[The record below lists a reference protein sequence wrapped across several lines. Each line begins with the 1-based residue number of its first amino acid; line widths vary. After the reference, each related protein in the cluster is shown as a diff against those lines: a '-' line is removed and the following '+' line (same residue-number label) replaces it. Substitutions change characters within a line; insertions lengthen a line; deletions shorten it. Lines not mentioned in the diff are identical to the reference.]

1 MAEPKSP
8 PPPLPPLRPKRQVSA
23 KPKPAAKP
31 GPVPKSLSLALQGGG
46 SHGAYTWG
54 VLDKLLEDGR
64 LSLDAI
70 TATSAGAMNA
80 AALAYG
86 FMRGKH
92 DGARESLKAFWSRVA
107 RRGAPY
113 NAMRTLSWSPPG
125 FVTPLQ
131 MMNAITQV
139 ASPYDLNPLDLNP
152 LRDAL
157 TETVDF
163 AELNTCQTTRLFIS
177 ATNVRTGRVKVFRTE
192 EITADTVL
200 ASACLPQV
208 FKAVEI
214 DGEPYWDG
222 GFVGNPALFPL
233 FYTDA
238 PRDIL
243 IVHINPLDRPGTP
256 KTSHEILDRMN
267 EITFNASLI
276 AELRAVA
283 FVQRLLDENW
293 LADRI
298 RSRYRRLNLHAI
310 RADEELGHLSVES
323 KLDTHWSFLT
333 ELRDRGRRAAQV
345 WLDVHF
351 QDVGKRSSMDVRAE
365 YLDPDHEQV

>member
-1 MAEPKSP
+1 MADRKQAGPPASTAEPK
-8 PPPLPPLRPKRQVSA
+8 KRSA
-23 KPKPAAKP
+23 QRSAARKP
-31 GPVPKSLSLALQGGG
+31 LSLALQGGG

-54 VLDKLLEDGR
+54 VIDRLLEDGR
-64 LSLDAI
+64 LSLDAV

-80 AALAYG
+80 VAFAYG
-86 FMRGKH
+86 FMRGQH
-92 DGARESLKAFWSRVA
+92 EGARQCLHDFWSRVA
-107 RRGAPY
+107 RKGAPY
-113 NAMRTLSWSPPG
+113 NALRTLSWSPPG

-131 MMNAITQV
+131 MMNALTQM
-139 ASPYDLNPLDLNP
+139 ASPYDLNPLDINP
-152 LRDAL
+152 LREAL

-163 AELNTCQTTRLFIS
+163 AELNLCRTTRLFLS
-177 ATNVRTGRVKVFRTE
+177 ATNVRTGRVRVFRTH

-233 FYTDA
+233 FYSDA

-256 KTSHEILDRMN
+256 RSSHEILDRMN

-283 FVQRLLDENW
+283 FVQKLLDENW

-310 RADEELGHLSVES
+310 RADEELGDLSVES
-323 KLDTHWSFLT
+323 KLDTSWSFLID
-333 ELRDRGRRAAQV
+333 LRDRGRRAAET
-345 WLDVHF
+345 WLDAHF
-351 QDVGKRSSMDVRAE
+351 NDIGKRSSMDVRTE
-365 YLDPDHEQV
+365 YIDPEEQSD